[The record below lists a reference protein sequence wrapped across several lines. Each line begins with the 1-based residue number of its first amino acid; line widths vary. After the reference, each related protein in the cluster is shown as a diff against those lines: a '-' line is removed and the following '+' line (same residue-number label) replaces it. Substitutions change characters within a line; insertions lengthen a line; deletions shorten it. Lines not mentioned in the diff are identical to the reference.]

1 MTAHGRR
8 RYVVCYDIRDPVRL
22 RRVHKTMKSFGW
34 PMQYSIFVCDLD
46 TMELIDLRRRVGD
59 LIHHAADSVAMIDC
73 GEPAERGR
81 TCFSFMGVAAP
92 LPTSG
97 PVVL

>member
-1 MTAHGRR
+1 MSSHGRR
-8 RYVVCYDIRDPVRL
+8 RYLVCYDIREPGRL

-34 PMQYSIFVCDLD
+34 SMQYSIFVCDLD
-46 TMELIDLRRRVGD
+46 TMEVIDLRRRMGD
-59 LIHHAADSVAMIDC
+59 IIHNTQDSVAIVDC
-73 GEPAERGR
+73 GEPSERGR
-81 TCFSFMGVAAP
+81 ACFSFMGVASP